1 MAKKLFEKGNKAS
14 KGRPKGVPNKTTTE
28 LKQTINAIVSKSLDF
43 YLQDIEKIRAK
54 NPEKA
59 LELSKGLIEYVLP
72 KMSKLD
78 FSGDINHKIDKLV
91 IQIEDGNSEHKDND
105 NIQAPT
111 QSQE

>member
-1 MAKKLFEKGNKAS
+1 MAKFEKGHKLA

-43 YLQDIEKIRAK
+43 FLEDIEKIRVK

-78 FSGDINHKIDKLV
+78 FSGDINHKVDKLV
-91 IQIEDGNSEHKDND
+91 IEIKKQDGRSKDRNND
-105 NIQAPT
+105 
-111 QSQE
+111 

>member
-1 MAKKLFEKGNKAS
+1 MAKFEKGNKAS

-28 LKQTINAIVSKSLDF
+28 LKQVINAIVSKSLDF
-43 YLQDIEKIRAK
+43 YLEDIEAIRKK

-78 FSGDINHKIDKLV
+78 FSGDISHKVDKLV
-91 IQIEDGNSEHKDND
+91 IEIKKQNGRSNNSDN
-105 NIQAPT
+105 
-111 QSQE
+111 S